1 MKMKLQLII
10 LPLLRKKSSLNVPT
24 TSHLVSQT
32 GRFSRIRNRGFSLSV
47 GILLL
52 FYLGHYSYLHHTFGQ
67 ISNGVYDILWLSNI
81 SLGFAAVGMLL
92 QRPLVISIA
101 VACVAFSHI
110 SWIFDV
116 SYWLLFDSFQI
127 GRALYLE
134 EQEYDNLWWTTLH
147 QFWFIP
153 LCLLVLYVDYHAF
166 GLPFKS
172 WVYSILIYAVVA
184 LIAYFNFNFTDTTI
198 KHKPRQYV
206 LDLNTGHEFWLPAH
220 KDAYNIVH
228 LFDNASLPFYILWRI
243 LIEGGLLNGVCFIFL
258 KLLSVLLL
266 EDLEAKIRINPKND
280 T

>member
-1 MKMKLQLII
+1 
-10 LPLLRKKSSLNVPT
+10 
-24 TSHLVSQT
+24 
-32 GRFSRIRNRGFSLSV
+32 V

-52 FYLGHYSYLHHTFGQ
+52 VYLGHYVYLHLLFHGQ
-67 ISNGVYDILWLSNI
+67 LSNGIYDLLWLANM
-81 SLGFAAVGMLL
+81 SLGFAAVGMLV
-92 QRPLVISIA
+92 QRPLIISIA

-116 SYWLLFDSFQI
+116 TYWLLFDTFQI

-134 EQEYDNLWWTTLH
+134 EQEYDNIWWTTLH

-153 LCLLVLYVDYHAF
+153 LCLLVLHVDYYSF

-172 WVYSILIYAVVA
+172 WIYSILIYAVFA
-184 LIAYFNFNFTDTTI
+184 LIAYFNFNFTDI
-198 KHKPRQYV
+198 NIMNKSRSYV
-206 LDLNTGHEFWLPAH
+206 FDLNTGHEFWLPAH